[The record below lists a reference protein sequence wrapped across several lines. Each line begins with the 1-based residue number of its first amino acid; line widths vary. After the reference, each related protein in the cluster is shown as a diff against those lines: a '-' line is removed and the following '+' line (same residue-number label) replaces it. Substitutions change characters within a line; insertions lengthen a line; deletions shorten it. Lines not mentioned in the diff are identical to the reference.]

1 MTATQTRAA
10 LYAIYYA
17 LHSAPVLEY
26 GEKHG
31 VNTLEGA
38 RMLGLATRQAQ
49 SAFIAARDGDLRR
62 MAIRRQATADIQHGY
77 AQICQRSFTERK

>member
-17 LHSAPVLEY
+17 LHSAPVLQH
-26 GEKHG
+26 GGKHG

-38 RMLGLATRQAQ
+38 RILSLATRQAQ
-49 SAFIAARDGDLRR
+49 SNFLAARDGDLRQL
-62 MAIRRQATADIQHGY
+62 AIRRQAAADILWGS
-77 AQICQRSFTERK
+77 AQI

>member
-10 LYAIYYA
+10 LYAIYAA

-26 GEKHG
+26 GGKHG

-38 RMLGLATRQAQ
+38 RLLGVATRQAQ
-49 SAFIAARDGDLRR
+49 SNFVAARDGDLRQL
-62 MAIRRQATADIQHGY
+62 AIRRQAAADILWGA
-77 AQICQRSFTERK
+77 AQI

>member
-17 LHSAPVLEY
+17 LHSAPVLQH
-26 GEKHG
+26 GGKHG

-38 RMLGLATRQAQ
+38 RLLGLATRQAQ
-49 SAFIAARDGDLRR
+49 SNFIAARDGDLRQL
-62 MAIRRQATADIQHGY
+62 AIRRQAAADILWGS
-77 AQICQRSFTERK
+77 AQI

>member
-10 LYAIYYA
+10 LYAIYDA

-26 GEKHG
+26 GGKHG

-38 RMLGLATRQAQ
+38 RILALATRQAQ
-49 SAFIAARDGDLRR
+49 SNFLAARDGDLRQL
-62 MAIRRQATADIQHGY
+62 AIRRQATADILWGS
-77 AQICQRSFTERK
+77 AQI